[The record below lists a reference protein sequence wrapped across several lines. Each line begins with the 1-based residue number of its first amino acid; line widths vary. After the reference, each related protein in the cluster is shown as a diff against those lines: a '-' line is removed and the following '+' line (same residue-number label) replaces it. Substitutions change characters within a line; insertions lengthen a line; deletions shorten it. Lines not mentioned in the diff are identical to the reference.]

1 MSRSFTGHPLFDTAS
16 YLEDLADFHCHPSI
30 PQFLGALALT
40 TDLLREDYEIS
51 RQFLLRYSDVAGT
64 FTRFRS
70 EVQRFLN
77 YLWVTSGR
85 TLSQTDSDVV
95 SAYFKTLKNPPKS
108 WISRGVFAAFTDSNA
123 LRVPN
128 HAWRPFALRSTD
140 DNPTYSASQASLNA
154 SRTALQ
160 TFFKFLV
167 SQQYL
172 LSNPLDEVRR
182 RDRKAKPQLASDV
195 EADVRRLTD
204 WQWAYLLETVTEA
217 AAQHSKYER
226 HLFVVVTMKSLFLRV
241 GELAPRPLEDG
252 AERIPVFGDF
262 RRKVIQGEEYWSYF
276 VFGKGDKAR
285 SVTLPDAYLPYL
297 RRWRAHLGLL
307 GTMPG
312 QNERNP
318 IIPSSHGNALGK
330 RQVQRIYE
338 QAVILAADRMR
349 NQGFIEEAGQFE
361 AIRSETHY
369 LRHTG
374 ASQAIESGADI
385 RHISE
390 ELGHA
395 SAAFTESVY
404 VNSDQARKRFEGRER
419 KI

>member
-1 MSRSFTGHPLFDTAS
+1 MSRSFTGHPLFDTAK
-16 YLEDLADFHCHPSI
+16 YLEDLADFHLHPSI
-30 PQFLGALALT
+30 PRFLESLPQPT
-40 TDLLREDYEIS
+40 ETIREDYEIS
-51 RQFLLRYSDVAGT
+51 RQFLLRYADVSGT

-77 YLWVTSGR
+77 YLWVTAKR
-85 TLSQTDSDVV
+85 TLARTDSDVV
-95 SAYFKTLKNPPKS
+95 SAYFRTLKNPPKS
-108 WISRGVFAAFTDSNA
+108 WINRGVFAAFTNSGA
-123 LRVPN
+123 LRTANPD
-128 HAWRPFALRSTD
+128 WRPFALRATD
-140 DNPTYSASQASLNA
+140 DKAVYSASQASLNA

-172 LSNPLDEVRR
+172 LSNPLDEVRK
-182 RDRKAKPQLASDV
+182 RDRKAKPQLAKDV

-204 WQWAYLLETVTEA
+204 WQWAFLLESLTEA
-217 AAQHSKYER
+217 AAQDPRYER
-226 HLFVVVTMKSLFLRV
+226 HLFVVVIMKSLFLRV

-262 RRKVIQGEEYWSYF
+262 RRRVIQGEEYWSYF

-285 SVTLPDAYLPYL
+285 SVTLPDACLPYL
-297 RRWRAHLGLL
+297 RRWRAHLGLP
-307 GTMPG
+307 GAMPEQG
-312 QNERNP
+312 ERNP
-318 IIPSSHGNALGK
+318 ILPSSRGRGLGK
-330 RQVQRIYE
+330 RQIQRVYE
-338 QAVILAADRMR
+338 QAIMVAVTRMR
-349 NQGFIEEAGQFE
+349 DQGYLDEASQLE
-361 AIRSETHY
+361 AIKSETHY

-404 VNSDQARKRFEGRER
+404 VNSDQARRRFEGRER
-419 KI
+419 QI